1 MTPRSKQLVVAI
13 GLGVLLLAVFGF
25 SFRSSPWEE
34 VAPLPNPRLLH
45 GAAVGWDGKIYVL
58 GGFTIVKQG
67 DHNEK
72 REGDGTNAMVVYDP
86 KTNRWEKHTLMPI
99 NRSYW
104 HEVRRG
110 RLHSY
115 GEDIPGVSE
124 TYLLDDQGVEK
135 LRRYGADLKNSPI
148 RQNDLEFKP
157 FAIFHPVRGV
167 IRFSQGKLFGEAL
180 AVASDHQG
188 KLYWIGG
195 EELGGMVKWVYV
207 IDTKSHRAPED
218 ILGPPPMHHARAN
231 HTATTGPDGKIYV
244 VGGESTRDVPDKNQS
259 WRPRGVVL
267 DSLEVFDPET
277 NTWTEKAPMHYAR
290 QMHAAA
296 FAPNGKLYVFGG
308 YADTEVL
315 EGHAGDPDYNKQR
328 EAEWD
333 YHGRHPLSSVEA
345 YDPKTDAWQEVA
357 PMPLP
362 RQNMGAA
369 LGSDGRIYVIGGFE
383 SYVGS
388 TPPQKDVQIYDPR
401 ADRWAEGPPLNTGRG
416 GHTAVA
422 TPDGKIY
429 VIGGTNGFVIPS
441 ISSMLF
447 GGEPNSKGGPLDNV
461 EVLDT
466 RRLANEHD

>member
-1 MTPRSKQLVVAI
+1 MRPRSKQLVVAI
-13 GLGVLLLAVFGF
+13 GLGTLLLAVIGF
-25 SFRSSPWEE
+25 SFRGSPWKE
-34 VAPLPNPRLLH
+34 VAPLPNPRVLH

-58 GGFTIVKQG
+58 GGFIIDKQG
-67 DHNEK
+67 NHDEK
-72 REGDGTNAMVVYDP
+72 REGAGTNAMVVYDP
-86 KTNRWEKHTLMPI
+86 KTNRWEKHTLMSI

-104 HEVRRG
+104 HEVRRR

-115 GEDIPGVSE
+115 GGDIPGVSE
-124 TYLLDDQGVEK
+124 THLLDDQGVENLK
-135 LRRYGADLKNSPI
+135 RYGANLKKSPI
-148 RQNDLEFKP
+148 SFDDLIFER

-167 IRFSQGKLFGEAL
+167 IAISQGHLFSEAL
-180 AVASDHQG
+180 AVAFDQQG

-195 EELGGMVKWVYV
+195 EQSGGMVNWVHV
-207 IDTKSHRAPED
+207 VETKSRRAPED
-218 ILGPPPMHHARAN
+218 ILSPPPMHHARAN
-231 HTATTGPDGKIYV
+231 HTARTGPDGKIYV
-244 VGGESTRDVPDKNQS
+244 VGGESARDVPDKNHP

-315 EGHAGDPDYNKQR
+315 EGRAGDPDYNEQR
-328 EAEWD
+328 VVEWD

-345 YDPKTDAWQEVA
+345 YDPKTDVWQEVT

-401 ADRWAEGPPLNTGRG
+401 TDRWAEGPPLYTPRG

-422 TPDGKIY
+422 TPGGKIY
-429 VIGGTNGFVIPS
+429 VIGGTNGVVIPS

-447 GGEPNSKGGPLDNV
+447 GGEPNSKGGPLDSV

-466 RRLANEHD
+466 ARLANEHD